1 MRAISNRVL
10 CSVSLA
16 AAGLLALGASLVVA
30 EEGWTPFSTEAPTS
44 CADGSPVRFLERA
57 GDPTRLVL
65 YFEGG
70 GACFSAETCAFDG
83 PETSYIS
90 SSLATP
96 EWLAERGGIF
106 DASNPENPLAGHTFV
121 YVPYCTGDAHLGN
134 RSTEYTEGLTVEH
147 RGYVN
152 GTAALEHLVSS
163 YPDTA
168 ELVVAGMSG
177 GSIPTPLYAALAADL
192 LPEARIVALGDG
204 SGAFP
209 SDPLLNAY
217 IGSLWG
223 TLDAVPDWPETEG
236 LGLRDWG
243 IPDLYR
249 YAGRHAPEVTF
260 SRFDFAYDETQAY
273 YGSLVGVPSDGLLA
287 LIEQNEADIEADGV
301 EVVSYIAPGSS
312 HTILDSDALYELEV
326 EGVRLVDW
334 IGDLVRGETPG
345 DVHCEDCG

>member
-1 MRAISNRVL
+1 MSSISTRAFFSAAIASAGMLAIGISPVA
-10 CSVSLA
+10 LA
-16 AAGLLALGASLVVA
+16 GEWSPFAVEA
-30 EEGWTPFSTEAPTS
+30 ETS
-44 CADGSPVRFLERA
+44 CADGSPVRFLERSA
-57 GDPTRLVL
+57 DPARVVL

-83 PETSYIS
+83 PETSYVS

-106 DASNPENPLAGHTFV
+106 DAANPQNPLADHSFI

-134 RSTEYTEGLTVEH
+134 RTTEYDEDLRVEH

-152 GTAALEHLVSS
+152 GTAALDYLVST

-168 ELVVAGMSG
+168 ELVVTGMSG

-217 IGSLWG
+217 VGSLWG
-223 TLDAVPDWPETEG
+223 TMEALPDWPETEG
-236 LGLRDWG
+236 LDLREWG

-249 YAGRHAPEVTF
+249 YAGRHAPGVTYA
-260 SRFDFAYDETQAY
+260 RFDFAYDETQAF
-273 YGSLVGVPSDGLLA
+273 YGSLVGVASDELLT
-287 LIEQNEADIEADGV
+287 LIDQNEADIEADGV
-301 EVVSYIAPGSS
+301 EVVSYIAAGSS
-312 HTILDSDALYELEV
+312 HTILSSDELYELEV
-326 EGVRLVDW
+326 QGVRLIDW
-334 IGDLVRGETPG
+334 LTDLVRGDTPG
-345 DVHCEDCG
+345 DVHCVACG